1 MFRFADP
8 DYLYWL
14 GIIPLFAGIYAYTR
28 IQARRKKKLLGDPDL
43 LKRLV
48 PDYSSHRPLIKFV
61 LLETILALIIVMLA
75 RPQFG
80 LVENKDVTKGIEVV
94 FVMDVSNS
102 MLAQDIRPNRLE
114 RSKLMVSNLIDN
126 MKNDKI
132 ALAVFAGEAYP
143 QLPITNDYTSA
154 KMFLDQIT
162 PGMVTLQGTNIAA
175 AIELGRKSFTDRKDV
190 GKALIIITDG
200 ENHEENAIEAA
211 QAAVKE
217 GIKVFILGVGS
228 TAGSKIV
235 LPDGSILTDGN
246 GQEVISKLNEQM
258 CREVAKAGKG
268 SYFHVTNTNTA
279 RQQLQEQLNN
289 LQKADS
295 TGSYSVYDE
304 QFIAV
309 ALLVLILLIAE
320 MFISET
326 KGSWTKKIKPFGK

>member
-8 DYLYWL
+8 DYLYLL
-14 GIIPLFAGIYAYTR
+14 GIIPLFAFIYAYAHYR
-28 IQARRKKKLLGDPDL
+28 SKRRRKIFGDPHL
-43 LKRLV
+43 LKRLM
-48 PDYSSHRPLIKFV
+48 PDYSSKRPILKFI
-61 LLETILALIIVMLA
+61 LLETALALMIVMLA

-80 LVENKDVTKGIEVV
+80 LVENKDAGKGIEAV

-102 MLAQDIRPNRLE
+102 MLAPDISPNRLE
-114 RSKLMVSNLIDN
+114 RSKLIVSSLIDN
-126 MKNDKI
+126 MQNDKV

-143 QLPITNDYTSA
+143 QLPITNDYASA

-175 AIELGRKSFTDRKDV
+175 AIELGKRCFTNKKDI

-211 QAAVKE
+211 QAAAKE
-217 GIKVFILGVGS
+217 GIKIFILGVGTS
-228 TAGSKIV
+228 SGSKI
-235 LPDGSILTDGN
+235 PFPNGDILTDTN

-258 CREVAKAGKG
+258 CREVAAAGKG

-279 RQQLQEQLNN
+279 RQQLKEQLDS
-289 LQKADS
+289 LQKADNNS
-295 TGSYSVYDE
+295 SYSIYDE
-304 QFIAV
+304 QFLAV

-320 MFISET
+320 LFISET
-326 KGSWTKKIKPFGK
+326 KSRWMKRFKLFKK